1 MNIKKI
7 IITIVSVILL
17 IILLSLT
24 YNVLNRY
31 ILKTNFE
38 NEILSFANKN
48 QETIFEINK
57 ITFFSSA
64 NAKNKNISANSY
76 TIENLYQY
84 TDIAFF
90 IINNKEEKT
99 LENTFKKVSIENI
112 KINNRPIEG
121 NPQLYFK
128 SINHFSKSE
137 IIDTNL
143 IQNKLEFKITSED
156 KTDLEAPTLYNNLAN
171 PITLSYLNQNI
182 KTDYTLTDTSSAI
195 TYDGTLLKKCNIL
208 LNNLYCNLSFD
219 IFITNNLEQK
229 FKSTIFIDIPLEN
242 ENKTIYDGNINL
254 KKEVNYKFYR
264 YE

>member
-1 MNIKKI
+1 MNTKKI
-7 IITIVSVILL
+7 IITIISIILFILL
-17 IILLSLT
+17 FSLS
-24 YNVLNRY
+24 YKVLNSY

-38 NEILSFANKN
+38 KEILSFSDKN

-64 NAKNKNISANSY
+64 NVKNKNISANSY

-84 TDIAFF
+84 TDMAFF
-90 IINNKEEKT
+90 INNKDEKT
-99 LENTFKKVSIENI
+99 LENTLKKVSIENLR
-112 KINNRPIEG
+112 INTSPTEG

-128 SINHFSKSE
+128 SIKHFSKNE

-143 IQNKLEFKITSED
+143 IQDRLEFNITSDE
-156 KTDLEAPTLYNNLAN
+156 KTDLEVPTLYNNLAN
-171 PITLSYLNQNI
+171 PITLSYINQNI

-195 TYDGTLLKKCNIL
+195 TFDGTLLKKCNIL
-208 LNNLYCNLSFD
+208 LTSLTCKLSFD
-219 IFITNNLEQK
+219 LFITNNLDQK

-242 ENKTIYDGNINL
+242 ENKTIYDGNLNF

>member
-1 MNIKKI
+1 MNTKKI
-7 IITIVSVILL
+7 IITIISIISL
-17 IILLSLT
+17 IILISLF
-24 YNVLNRY
+24 YKVFNRF
-31 ILKTNFE
+31 IIKANFE
-38 NEILSFANKN
+38 NEILSFADKN

-64 NAKNKNISANSY
+64 NAKNKNISTNSY

-84 TDIAFF
+84 TDMAFF
-90 IINNKEEKT
+90 IINNKEEKS
-99 LENTFKKVSIENI
+99 LENTLKKVSLENI
-112 KINNRPIEG
+112 KINNSPIEG

-137 IIDTNL
+137 IIDTNQ
-143 IQNKLEFKITSED
+143 IQNKLEFNITSED
-156 KTDLEAPTLYNNLAN
+156 KTDLETPTLYNNLAN

-182 KTDYTLTDTSSAI
+182 KTDYTLTDTSLAI
-195 TYDGTLLKKCNIL
+195 TYDGTLLKKCNVL
-208 LNNLYCNLSFD
+208 LNNLNCNISFD
-219 IFITNNLEQK
+219 IFITNNLDQK

-242 ENKTIYDGNINL
+242 DNKTIYDGNINF